1 MNFVHKKVPLKIWA
15 DIDEG
20 IVDFVRKL
28 NTIPGVRI
36 LDSDQGDLLQGGVRY
51 AWVNVSWPDEDIR
64 DAFLIPEEFELE
76 SMDTLARQSEVKIEG
91 ALKYVPPGP
100 KKTRTQAEIAQIRE
114 NIDQLYNASANFQEF
129 GSQIEEIKK
138 DTEILKGLVVPQED
152 YYAPGKWKLSNKI
165 SYWDL
170 IMNRVV

>member
-36 LDSDQGDLLQGGVRY
+36 LDSDQGDPLQGGVRY

-91 ALKYVPPGP
+91 ALKYVPP
-100 KKTRTQAEIAQIRE
+100 
-114 NIDQLYNASANFQEF
+114 
-129 GSQIEEIKK
+129 
-138 DTEILKGLVVPQED
+138 
-152 YYAPGKWKLSNKI
+152 
-165 SYWDL
+165 
-170 IMNRVV
+170 